1 MTQRSFPVSEA
12 KANRENVK
20 PISNAR
26 LAILMLLAAELM
38 LFAGLIGAFLVFRVG
53 SVTWPP
59 PSQIEIRLPLRVTG
73 LNTVVLLLSGY
84 TMIQAFRAIRKDDR
98 KELKGWLL
106 VTASLGSVFLIVQG
120 SEWVRLVGFG
130 LTLSSGIYG
139 ALFYLLIG
147 CHALHV
153 AFAVIWL
160 LVVFALAMR
169 ERFSAARHVGVELCA
184 IYWIFVVG
192 LWPILYALVYL
203 I

>member
-1 MTQRSFPVSEA
+1 
-12 KANRENVK
+12 
-20 PISNAR
+20 
-26 LAILMLLAAELM
+26 
-38 LFAGLIGAFLVFRVG
+38 
-53 SVTWPP
+53 
-59 PSQIEIRLPLRVTG
+59 
-73 LNTVVLLLSGY
+73 
-84 TMIQAFRAIRKDDR
+84 
-98 KELKGWLL
+98 